1 MGNMVGYET
10 IKDAL
15 KAYRWQKIKQ
25 QKYLWLFF
33 IFALCL
39 LIISQFVINNW
50 LDSKAWPNLNASF
63 IILSNLSI
71 GSFTGFFIYVLV
83 DFLPKTEKKVKN
95 RDSVYFNLYLISETI
110 KSIEEKFLG
119 DINIIKVKQ
128 YEALLYGYLVIDAKP
143 EDLEAEESSKK
154 TPYLNN
160 KNVERM
166 SFYLSM
172 VNNQIDKLI
181 TAYGHDM
188 ENTDVEGLKHIS
200 DLKDTFMEIETDRN
214 ATNSFISVFISD
226 FHCYGNLHLKHLLA
240 KYSIYKYCNYNSERV
255 KIDYKRV

>member
-1 MGNMVGYET
+1 MVGFAT
-10 IKDAL
+10 KKDAL
-15 KAYRWQKIKQ
+15 KAYRWQKIKNN
-25 QKYLWLFF
+25 KGLWLFF
-33 IFALCL
+33 IITLCI
-39 LIISQFVINNW
+39 LIISQFVINNYF
-50 LDSKAWPNLNASF
+50 DSETWPNMNATF
-63 IILSNLSI
+63 VILSNLSI

-83 DFLPKTEKKVKN
+83 DFLPKTEKEVKN
-95 RDSVYFNLYLISETI
+95 RDCVYFNLYLISETI
-110 KSIEEKFLG
+110 KSIEEQFLG
-119 DINIIKVKQ
+119 DIKTIKVKQ

>member
-1 MGNMVGYET
+1 MLMR
-10 IKDAL
+10 L
-15 KAYRWQKIKQ
+15 
-25 QKYLWLFF
+25 
-33 IFALCL
+33 
-39 LIISQFVINNW
+39 
-50 LDSKAWPNLNASF
+50 
-63 IILSNLSI
+63 
-71 GSFTGFFIYVLV
+71 
-83 DFLPKTEKKVKN
+83 
-95 RDSVYFNLYLISETI
+95 I
-110 KSIEEKFLG
+110 KS
-119 DINIIKVKQ
+119 IKVKQ

-240 KYSIYKYCNYNSERV
+240 KYSIYRYCNYESERV
-255 KIDYKRV
+255 KIDYKINC